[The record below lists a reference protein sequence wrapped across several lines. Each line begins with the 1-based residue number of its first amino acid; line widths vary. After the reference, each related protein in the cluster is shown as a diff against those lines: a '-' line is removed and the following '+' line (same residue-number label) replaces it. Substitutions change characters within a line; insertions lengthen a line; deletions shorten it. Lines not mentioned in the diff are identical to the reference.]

1 MALSGWE
8 KGRGALGP
16 LAPLTGSWTTNEA
29 AEGSTPARQM
39 ACTREFSA
47 FGTDW
52 VRLEADW
59 RMGDRPA
66 YREIA
71 LFGKGEDGTLACHSF
86 TNDGKHSTGRLS
98 DGSDVHPDAVAF
110 EAEMK
115 AGVARMV
122 YWPREDG
129 EAGFHFA
136 VENRVKAGWNRFL
149 IQTFGPANCI
159 EG

>member
-1 MALSGWE
+1 MAGWK

-16 LAPLTGSWTTNEA
+16 LAPLTGTWATTGA
-29 AEGSTPARQM
+29 AEGSTPAHQM
-39 ACTREFSA
+39 GCSREFSA

-52 VRLEADW
+52 IRMEAEW
-59 RMGDRPA
+59 RMGGRPA

-71 LFGKGEDGTLACHSF
+71 LFGKGQDGTLSFHSF
-86 TNDGKHSTGRLS
+86 TNDGKHSTGRLA

-110 EAEMK
+110 EAQMK
-115 AGVARMV
+115 AGVARMI

-129 EAGFHFA
+129 EAGFQFA
-136 VENRVKAGWNRFL
+136 VENRVKAGWSRFL
-149 IQTFGPANCI
+149 IQTFGPVASI